1 MFEKRP
7 LLEELFLHYFRIP
20 EEEEVCEPLSINCP
34 NNLSFVS
41 VRSILL
47 CLLIVI
53 NISGADNGSQKKMK
67 KDRKYYYV
75 IPETEEPGADVPV
88 G

>member
-1 MFEKRP
+1 M
-7 LLEELFLHYFRIP
+7 Y
-20 EEEEVCEPLSINCP
+20 
-34 NNLSFVS
+34 
-41 VRSILL
+41 
-47 CLLIVI
+47 
-53 NISGADNGSQKKMK
+53 GKKMK